1 MECRSR
7 PSSGTRPASTLLLAT
22 RYFFQTFSKQFMKK
36 HKNVSKYWSKVS
48 FCVKI
53 SIFCSKQNG
62 TVKLLELSDS
72 LSQPQFNEKQA
83 ITEKLMKE
91 NKTWTLI
98 QLLIHGQMFTIFC
111 SKSSKSHRFHTFLQI
126 KFNFLIDNY

>member
-1 MECRSR
+1 MSKMECRSR
-7 PSSGTRPASTLLLAT
+7 PSSGTRPESTSLLAT

-36 HKNVSKYWSKVS
+36 HKNVLKYSSKVS

-83 ITEKLMKE
+83 ITEKLMK
-91 NKTWTLI
+91 NKIWTLI

-111 SKSSKSHRFHTFLQI
+111 SKSSKSHRFHASLQI
-126 KFNFLIDNY
+126 KF